1 MNGLTPDKIP
11 VLSFLADNFALFDEY
26 FCSVPGPTI
35 PNRFFALTGT
45 AAGLTNTGFD
55 CFIIFSVLV
64 FFMIVSGPFYRNI
77 PGLLFPQKTIF
88 EQLLRCFCFS
98 FAFSLFLT
106 LE

>member
-64 FFMIVSGPFYRNI
+64 FFYDCIRSFLPQYSRSPFSTKDN
-77 PGLLFPQKTIF
+77 L
-88 EQLLRCFCFS
+88 
-98 FAFSLFLT
+98 
-106 LE
+106 